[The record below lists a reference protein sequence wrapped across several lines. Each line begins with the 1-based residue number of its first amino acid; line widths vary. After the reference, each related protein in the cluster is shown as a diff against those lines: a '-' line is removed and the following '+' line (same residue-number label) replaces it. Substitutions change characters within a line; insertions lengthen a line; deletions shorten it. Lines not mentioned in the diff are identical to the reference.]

1 MVLNLDQFCP
11 QVHWIMSEDVLGCHP
26 LGVRVGCYHIW
37 WLEAKDAIKHPTMHR
52 RAPIWRFIWPQVSV
66 MPRSCQCWE
75 TLRYLLLFYSLPM
88 YDLLF
93 QRTSQDSKTLFWLV
107 FYSLLYLWS
116 PEQCLGHDWCSKNHW
131 LIKECIASSCAS
143 DFLSLEPLPP
153 CSELQLLHL

>member
-75 TLRYLLLFYSLPM
+75 TLIYLLLFYSLWPSLST
-88 YDLLF
+88 YIPRQQNPVLACVLF
-93 QRTSQDSKTLFWLV
+93 TPLSLVSRTMPGPWLV
-107 FYSLLYLWS
+107 LKKSLIDKRMHSFKL
-116 PEQCLGHDWCSKNHW
+116 CIW
-131 LIKECIASSCAS
+131 LFEPGTLASMLRASVASSVK
-143 DFLSLEPLPP
+143 
-153 CSELQLLHL
+153 